1 MLLIFVLS
9 FHFADTLGL
18 ELPCHFQK
26 LSDLTPINGSFSVD
40 ELFMFMKVTSVM
52 IEKSVHVTVTKFE
65 AKLDRQ
71 KIVTDES
78 HQKYKVID
86 DILYCTSLDSFQLS
100 FEFDTQVLSQDI
112 DKDKLKLRT
121 PCFSVS

>member
-1 MLLIFVLS
+1 
-9 FHFADTLGL
+9 
-18 ELPCHFQK
+18 
-26 LSDLTPINGSFSVD
+26 
-40 ELFMFMKVTSVM
+40 MFMKVTSVV

-86 DILYCTSLDSFQLS
+86 DILYGASFDSLQLS